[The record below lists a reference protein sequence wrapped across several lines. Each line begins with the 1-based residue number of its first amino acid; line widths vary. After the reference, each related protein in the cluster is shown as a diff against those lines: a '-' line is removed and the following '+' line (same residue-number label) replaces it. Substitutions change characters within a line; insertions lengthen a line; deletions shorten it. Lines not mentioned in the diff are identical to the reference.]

1 LSYGRILAKLR
12 KENGLTQPAVA
23 EHISSFS
30 NKPYSFQMVSHWE
43 NGVSSP
49 PVEQF
54 LLMCELYG
62 VKNIQW
68 TFRGIDTEYSGLSKL
83 NALGKSRVEE
93 YITMLSANPLFSE
106 SISSPPATPPAS
118 HTAPGRHIRLYDV
131 PVAAGSGSFLDS
143 DAYEEI
149 EVDDTVPGDADFA
162 VRVSGD
168 SMEPRFIDGQIVFI
182 RKQQT
187 LAVGEVGIFE
197 MNGDAYIKKLG
208 QSRFISLN
216 PRYKPIMLGE
226 FDSVHVFGKV
236 VG

>member
-1 LSYGRILAKLR
+1 MSYGSILARLR
-12 KENGLTQPAVA
+12 KENGFTQPAVA
-23 EHISSFS
+23 EHISRFS
-30 NKPYSFQMVSHWE
+30 SKPYSFQMVSHWE

-49 PVEQF
+49 PIEQF

-68 TFRGIDTEYSGLSKL
+68 TFRGLDTDYSRLSKL

-93 YITMLSANPLFSE
+93 YITMLSGNPLFAE
-106 SISSPPATPPAS
+106 SANSSPDDSPAS
-118 HTAPGRHIRLYDV
+118 HTEHSRLIRLYDE
-131 PVAAGSGSFLDS
+131 PVAAGSGYFLDS
-143 DAYEEI
+143 EAYEEI